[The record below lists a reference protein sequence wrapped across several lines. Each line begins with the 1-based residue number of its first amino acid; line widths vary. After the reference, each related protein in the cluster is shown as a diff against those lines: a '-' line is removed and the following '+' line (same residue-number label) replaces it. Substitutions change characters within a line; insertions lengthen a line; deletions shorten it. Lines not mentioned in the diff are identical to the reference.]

1 MDIYSKQSRWK
12 IWLSFGAVLI
22 VIASLFYT
30 NNVASRLADAE
41 RERAELWGQAII
53 EINKMPAD
61 PDCIG
66 IDPNCIELNTDFI
79 LSIIESNRTIPAI
92 LTDERRTISTSTYS
106 VNLDEERAATDT
118 TYLRYQLNIMAS
130 QNEPI
135 VVDNGFDRLLLF
147 YKNSKLLTLLIYFPY
162 FQLGLIIVF
171 LFMGYLAISAARR
184 AEQNQV
190 WVGLAKETAHQLG
203 TPITAIVAWI
213 ENLKLIVENEI
224 ALGMLDEFRNDV
236 NRLELIAERFSKIGA
251 VPELKVNNVIE
262 SIEKNMVYM
271 KKRAPRKVRFEFPTT
286 LQNEPIMAKLNPNLF
301 DWVLENLLKNALD
314 AMEGKGSIKAS
325 TFEDD
330 DFVYIDIE
338 DTGKGIPSN
347 KFNSVFKPG
356 YSTKKRGWGLG
367 LSLTQRIIN
376 NYHNGK
382 VFVKQSEVGEGTT
395 FRIQLP
401 KK

>member
-22 VIASLFYT
+22 VIASLLYT
-30 NNVASRLADAE
+30 NSVASRLADSE
-41 RERAELWGQAII
+41 RERADLLGQAIV
-53 EINKMPAD
+53 EINKMPED
-61 PDCIG
+61 PDCVG
-66 IDPNCIELNTDFI
+66 IDPSCLHLNTDFI
-79 LSIIESNRTIPAI
+79 FSILEGNKTIPVI
-92 LTDERRTISTSTYS
+92 LTDERKNIQSSINLNEEKAAADTS
-106 VNLDEERAATDT
+106 
-118 TYLRYQLNIMAS
+118 YLPKQLRKMMA

-135 VVDNGFDRLLLF
+135 IVDNGFDKVLLF

-213 ENLKLIVENEI
+213 ENLKLIVENDM

-236 NRLELIAERFSKIGA
+236 SRLELIAERFSKIGA
-251 VPELKVNNVIE
+251 VPELKPNNVIE
-262 SIEKNMVYM
+262 SIEKNMAYM
-271 KKRAPRKVRFEFPTT
+271 NKRASRRIKFDFPTV
-286 LQNEPIMAKLNPNLF
+286 QESEPITAKLNPNLF

-314 AMEGKGSIKAS
+314 AMEGKGSITA
-325 TFEDD
+325 TAFEDD
-330 DFVYIDIE
+330 DYVYIDIE

-382 VFVKQSEVGEGTT
+382 VFVKQSEVGVGTT

-401 KK
+401 K

>member
-1 MDIYSKQSRWK
+1 M
-12 IWLSFGAVLI
+12 
-22 VIASLFYT
+22 
-30 NNVASRLADAE
+30 
-41 RERAELWGQAII
+41 
-53 EINKMPAD
+53 
-61 PDCIG
+61 
-66 IDPNCIELNTDFI
+66 
-79 LSIIESNRTIPAI
+79 
-92 LTDERRTISTSTYS
+92 
-106 VNLDEERAATDT
+106 
-118 TYLRYQLNIMAS
+118 MA

-135 VVDNGFDRLLLF
+135 IVDNGFDRLFLY
-147 YKNSKLLTLLIYFPY
+147 YKNSTLLTLLIYFPY
-162 FQLGLIIVF
+162 FQLGLIVVF

-213 ENLKLIVENEI
+213 ENLKLIIENEV
-224 ALGMLDEFRNDV
+224 ALDMLDEFRNDV

-251 VPELKVNNVIE
+251 VPELKPNNIIE
-262 SIEKNMVYM
+262 IIEKNMAYM
-271 KKRAPRKVRFEFPTT
+271 KKRAPRRVVFEFPTIAES
-286 LQNEPIMAKLNPNLF
+286 EPITAKLNPNLF

-314 AMEGKGSIKAS
+314 AMEGRGKITA
-325 TFEDD
+325 TAFEDD
-330 DFVYIDIE
+330 DYVYIDIE

-376 NYHNGK
+376 IYHNGK
-382 VFVKQSEVGEGTT
+382 VFVKQSEVGVGTI

-401 KK
+401 K